1 MLANEARALEIF
13 LESATFENDFR
24 PKSYAQISAQLKDE
38 EFTGT
43 KSSIGRWAQK
53 YKWDDALEIKRKEA
67 VIASG
72 GDNVTS
78 RALAIIDQKTEV
90 TVKRNSELI
99 SDTYEVMEAFVARV
113 KEDIAR
119 GVFKRDDIKMAKDI
133 AVLVTGREDKMLD
146 RLAGMDGEK
155 IDSDAALKE
164 LMAIDVEIDSE

>member
-24 PKSYAQISAQLKDE
+24 PMSYSHIAKQLEAE
-38 EFTGT
+38 EFAGT

-53 YKWDDALEIKRKEA
+53 YKWDEALEIKRKEA
-67 VIASG
+67 IIASG
-72 GDNVTS
+72 GDNVQNK
-78 RALAIIDQKTEV
+78 ALMILDQKTEV

-99 SDTYEVMEAFVARV
+99 SDTYEVMEAFLVRV

-119 GVFKRDDIKMAKDI
+119 GVFRRDDIKLAKDI

-146 RLAGMDGEK
+146 RLAGMGGEK
-155 IDSDAALKE
+155 LTSEEVKKE
-164 LMAIDVEIDSE
+164 FDMIEVELEE